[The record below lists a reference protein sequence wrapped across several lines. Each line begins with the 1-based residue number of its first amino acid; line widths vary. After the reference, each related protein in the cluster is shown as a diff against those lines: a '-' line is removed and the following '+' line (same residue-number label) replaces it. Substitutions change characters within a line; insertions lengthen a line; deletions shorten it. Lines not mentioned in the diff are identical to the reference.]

1 MWSLFIS
8 PLFHR
13 LPLLSGLWLLIALRA
28 PAALPEY
35 SVGVEDVDYYPI
47 YSVTAPDYQYRG
59 YARDLLDLFAAREQ
73 IQLRYVALPVRRLF
87 HNYWAGRLDLVFPD
101 SPRWNVDQKPAL
113 KISYSQAVL
122 VFQDAMLVLPSRL
135 GEPRE
140 QFRKLGFVRG
150 FTPWK
155 FQAQIAAG
163 QVKIEESPGPEGLI
177 RMALAG
183 YIDGANMAQQVA
195 RYHLAQLGQ
204 PTGLVV
210 EPNLLTLQDSRY
222 YLSSIRHPELI
233 ARFDAFLRHEARA
246 VQALKAKYGLE

>member
-1 MWSLFIS
+1 MWSLFTS
-8 PLFHR
+8 PLLFR
-13 LPLLSGLWLLIALRA
+13 LSLLSGLLLLMTLPAR
-28 PAALPEY
+28 AALPEY

-59 YARDLLDLFAAREQ
+59 YARDLLDLFATREH

-101 SPRWNVDQKPAL
+101 SPRWNVTQKQPH
-113 KISYSQAVL
+113 KVIYSQPVL

-135 GEPRE
+135 GEPLE
-140 QFRKLGFVRG
+140 HFRKLGFVRG

-155 FQAQIAAG
+155 FQEQIAAG

-195 RYHLAQLGQ
+195 RYHLTLMGKPQ
-204 PTGLVV
+204 GLVV
-210 EPNLLTLQDSRY
+210 EPSLLTLQDSHY

-233 ARFDAFLRHEARA
+233 ARFDAFLRREARA
-246 VQALKAKYGLE
+246 VKALKVKYGLD